1 MNWSNKIATGK
12 NHVLALTTKGKIYA
26 WGKNS
31 KGQLGIGSKGDKKSL
46 PTRLDIPEDIS
57 DIFAGDC
64 ISMAI
69 WTPQMNKDRKDK
81 RKIYSWGWNKYNK
94 LFANKKHAKADI
106 IICPT
111 EIKLDV
117 LKLGAPMDHD
127 TNTYDMMFNLNSHD
141 LNTMA
146 FNIENNKVNQLHQND
161 RRIEQLSLENYKLK

>member
-1 MNWSNKIATGK
+1 
-12 NHVLALTTKGKIYA
+12 
-26 WGKNS
+26 
-31 KGQLGIGSKGDKKSL
+31 
-46 PTRLDIPEDIS
+46 
-57 DIFAGDC
+57 
-64 ISMAI
+64 
-69 WTPQMNKDRKDK
+69 MNKDRKDK